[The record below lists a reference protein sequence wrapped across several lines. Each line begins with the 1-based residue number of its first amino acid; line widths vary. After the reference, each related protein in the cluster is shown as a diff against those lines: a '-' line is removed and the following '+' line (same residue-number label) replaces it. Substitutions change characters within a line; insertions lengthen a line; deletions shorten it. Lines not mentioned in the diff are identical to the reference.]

1 MRPINFKIVRNKSYS
16 DKLNQIMKETLI
28 MMQDDK
34 VMNKM
39 MGRKFMREQ

>member
-1 MRPINFKIVRNKSYS
+1 MRPINFKFVRNKSYN
-16 DKLNQIMKETLI
+16 DELNQIMKETFI

>member
-1 MRPINFKIVRNKSYS
+1 
-16 DKLNQIMKETLI
+16 MKETLI